1 VREWLFAE
9 VEVKRLPHDF
19 QNAYYVMRKSPPAMR
34 QAA

>member
-19 QNAYYVMRKSPPAMR
+19 QNAYYVMRKSPAVR